1 MFTGIV
7 AAQGQVTDLVHHD
20 GDLSIQ
26 INVGELRAND
36 VKLGES
42 ISVSGVCLT
51 VVNIDETLV
60 TFDVSAE
67 TLERTALGLLQ
78 IGTMVNLER
87 AMMFNDRYGGHLV
100 TGHID
105 AVGYLESREDSARS
119 VQMTFSGDRE
129 IAPYI
134 AQKGSITVDGV
145 SLTVN
150 SVHDLTSG
158 VKFDVNIVPHSLE
171 VTTLGERSVGDC
183 VHLEADLVARY
194 LNRLRHCS
202 K

>member
-7 AAQGQVTDLVHHD
+7 QDVGTIQSAESREGDLVIRIKPGVPHAD
-20 GDLSIQ
+20 RVRIGD
-26 INVGELRAND
+26 
-36 VKLGES
+36 
-42 ISVSGVCLT
+42 SVAVAGVCLT
-51 VVNIDETLV
+51 VVNIDGTLV

-67 TLERTALGLLQ
+67 TLERTALGLFE

-87 AMMFNDRYGGHLV
+87 AMMFNERYGGHLV

-105 AVGYLESREDSARS
+105 AVGYLVSRKDAARS

-129 IAPYI
+129 IAPFI

-150 SVHDLTSG
+150 SVHDQTSG
-158 VKFDVNIVPHSLE
+158 VKFDVNIVPHTLE
-171 VTTLGERSVGDC
+171 VTTLGESLVGDC

-194 LNRLRHCS
+194 LDRLRHCS
-202 K
+202 R

>member
-26 INVGELRAND
+26 VNVGELCAND
-36 VKLGES
+36 VELGES

-51 VVNIDETLV
+51 VVTIDGTLV

-67 TLERTALGLLQ
+67 TLERTALGLFQ

-87 AMMFNDRYGGHLV
+87 AMMFNERYGGHLV

-105 AVGYLESREDSARS
+105 AVGYLVSRKDAARS

-129 IAPYI
+129 IAPFI

-150 SVHDLTSG
+150 SVHDQTSG
-158 VKFDVNIVPHSLE
+158 VKFDVNIVPHTLE
-171 VTTLGERSVGDC
+171 VTTLGESLVGDC

-194 LNRLRHCS
+194 LDRLRHCS
-202 K
+202 R

>member
-7 AAQGQVTDLVHHD
+7 SARGQVADLVQHD

-26 INVGELRAND
+26 INVAELGAND

-51 VVNIDETLV
+51 VVSIDQALV

-87 AMMFNDRYGGHLV
+87 AMLSNDRYGGHLV

-105 AVGYLESREDSARS
+105 SVGYLESRKDSGRS
-119 VQMTFSGDRE
+119 VQMIFSGNRE

-134 AQKGSITVDGV
+134 AQKGSITIDGV

-150 SVHDLTSG
+150 SVDDLTSG
-158 VKFDVNIVPHSLE
+158 VNFDVNIVPHTLQA
-171 VTTLGERSVGDC
+171 TTLGECSIGDS

-194 LNRLRHCS
+194 LDRLWHCS
-202 K
+202 S

>member
-7 AAQGQVTDLVHHD
+7 AAQGQGTDLVHHN

-36 VKLGES
+36 AKLGES

-51 VVNIDETLV
+51 VVSIEETLV
-60 TFDVSAE
+60 TFDVSSE

-78 IGTMVNLER
+78 IGAMVNLER
-87 AMMFNDRYGGHLV
+87 ALMFNDRYGGHFV
-100 TGHID
+100 TGLID
-105 AVGYLESREDSARS
+105 AVGYLESRQGSARS
-119 VQMTFSGDRE
+119 VRMTFSGDRV

-150 SVHDLTSG
+150 TVHDMNSG

-171 VTTLGERSVGDC
+171 VTTLGECSVGDS
-183 VHLEADLVARY
+183 VHIEVDLVARY
-194 LNRLRHCS
+194 LDRLRHCS
-202 K
+202 S

>member
-7 AAQGQVTDLVHHD
+7 TARGQITDLVHHD

-26 INVGELRAND
+26 VNVAELCAND

-51 VVNIDETLV
+51 VVNFDETLV

-78 IGTMVNLER
+78 IGTKVNLER
-87 AMMFNDRYGGHLV
+87 AMIFNDRYGGHIV

-105 AVGYLESREDSARS
+105 AVGYLESRQDSARS
-119 VQMTFSGDRE
+119 VRMTFSGDRG

-150 SVHDLTSG
+150 SVHDRTSG

-171 VTTLGERSVGDC
+171 VTTLGERSVGDS
-183 VHLEADLVARY
+183 VHIEVDLVARY
-194 LNRLRHCS
+194 LDRLRHCS
-202 K
+202 

>member
-7 AAQGQVTDLVHHD
+7 AAQGQVTDLVHHG

-26 INVGELRAND
+26 VNVGGLCAND

-51 VVNIDETLV
+51 VVNIDETLF

-67 TLERTALGLLQ
+67 TLERTALGLFQ

-87 AMMFNDRYGGHLV
+87 AMMFNERYGGHLV

-105 AVGYLESREDSARS
+105 AVGYLVSRKDAARS

-129 IAPYI
+129 IAPFI

-150 SVHDLTSG
+150 SVHDQTSD

-183 VHLEADLVARY
+183 VHLEVDLVARY
-194 LNRLRHCS
+194 LDRLRHCS
-202 K
+202 R

>member
-7 AAQGQVTDLVHHD
+7 TAQGQVTDLVHHN
-20 GDLSIQ
+20 GDMSIQ
-26 INVGELRAND
+26 VNVSELCDND

-51 VVNIDETLV
+51 VANINKTLV

-67 TLERTALGLLQ
+67 TLQRTALGLLQ
-78 IGTMVNLER
+78 IGAMVNLER
-87 AMMFNDRYGGHLV
+87 AMMFDDRYGGHIV

-105 AVGYLESREDSARS
+105 AVGYLESRKDSARS

-150 SVHDLTSG
+150 SVDDLTG
-158 VKFDVNIVPHSLE
+158 RVQFDVNLVPHSLE
-171 VTTLGERSVGDC
+171 VTTLGERTVGDS

-194 LNRLRHCS
+194 LDRLRTYS
-202 K
+202 

>member
-7 AAQGQVTDLVHHD
+7 TARGQVTDLVHHN

-26 INVGELRAND
+26 VDVAELCAKEA
-36 VKLGES
+36 KLGES

-51 VVNIDETLV
+51 VVSIRDTLV

-78 IGTMVNLER
+78 IGAMVNLER
-87 AMMFNDRYGGHLV
+87 AMMFNDRYGGHIV

-105 AVGYLESREDSARS
+105 AVGHLESRQDSARS

-150 SVHDLTSG
+150 GVHDQSSC

-171 VTTLGERSVGDC
+171 VTTLGERSVGDS
-183 VHLEADLVARY
+183 VHIEVDLVARY
-194 LNRLRHCS
+194 LDRLRHCS
-202 K
+202 S

>member
-7 AAQGQVTDLVHHD
+7 AAQGQVTDLVHHG

-26 INVGELRAND
+26 VNVGGLCAND

-51 VVNIDETLV
+51 VVNIDETLF

-67 TLERTALGLLQ
+67 TLERTALGLFQ

-87 AMMFNDRYGGHLV
+87 AMMFNERYGGHLV

-105 AVGYLESREDSARS
+105 AVGYLVSRKDAARS

-150 SVHDLTSG
+150 SVDDLTSG

-171 VTTLGERSVGDC
+171 VTTLGERSVGDS

-194 LNRLRHCS
+194 LDRLRHCS
-202 K
+202 

>member
-7 AAQGQVTDLVHHD
+7 AAQGKVTDLMHHD

-26 INVGELRAND
+26 VNVEGLCATDLE
-36 VKLGES
+36 LGES

-51 VVNIDETLV
+51 VVNINETLV
-60 TFDVSAE
+60 TFDVSVE
-67 TLERTALGLLQ
+67 TLERSTLDLLQ
-78 IGTMVNLER
+78 TGAMVNLER

-105 AVGYLESREDSARS
+105 GVGYLESREDSARS
-119 VQMTFSGDRE
+119 VRMTFSGNRD
-129 IAPYI
+129 IAPYM
-134 AQKGSITVDGV
+134 AEKGSITVDGV

-150 SVHDLTSG
+150 GVHDLTSA
-158 VKFDVNIVPHSLE
+158 VKFDVNVVPHTLE

-194 LNRLRHCS
+194 LDRLRHCS
-202 K
+202 

>member
-7 AAQGQVTDLVHHD
+7 TARGQVTDLMHHN
-20 GDLSIQ
+20 GDLSVQ
-26 INVGELRAND
+26 VNVAELCAND
-36 VKLGES
+36 AKLGES

-78 IGTMVNLER
+78 TGAMVNLER
-87 AMMFNDRYGGHLV
+87 AMMFNDRYGGHIV

-105 AVGYLESREDSARS
+105 AVGCLASRKDSARS
-119 VQMTFSGDRE
+119 VRMTFSGDRE

-150 SVHDLTSG
+150 SVRDLTSS
-158 VKFDVNIVPHSLE
+158 VIFDVNIVPHSLE
-171 VTTLGERSVGDC
+171 VTTLSERSVGDS
-183 VHLEADLVARY
+183 VHIEVDLVARY
-194 LNRLRHCS
+194 LDRLRHCS
-202 K
+202 S

>member
-7 AAQGQVTDLVHHD
+7 SARGQVTDLVQHN

-26 INVGELRAND
+26 VNVSDLCAKD
-36 VKLGES
+36 AKLGES

-51 VVNIDETLV
+51 VVNVDGTLV

-78 IGTMVNLER
+78 IGAMVNLER
-87 AMMFNDRYGGHLV
+87 AMMFNDRYGGHIV

-105 AVGYLESREDSARS
+105 SVGCLESRQDSARS
-119 VQMTFSGDRE
+119 VRMTFSSDRE

-150 SVHDLTSG
+150 SVHDLSSG
-158 VKFDVNIVPHSLE
+158 VQFDVNIVPHSLE
-171 VTTLGERSVGDC
+171 VTTLGERLVGDC
-183 VHLEADLVARY
+183 VHIEVDLIARY
-194 LNRLRHCS
+194 LDRLRCYS
-202 K
+202 L

>member
-7 AAQGQVTDLVHHD
+7 AAQGKVTDLMHHD

-26 INVGELRAND
+26 VNVEGLYATDLE
-36 VKLGES
+36 LGES

-51 VVNIDETLV
+51 VVNINETLV
-60 TFDVSAE
+60 TFDVSVE
-67 TLERTALGLLQ
+67 TLERSTLDLLQ
-78 IGTMVNLER
+78 TGTMVNLER

-105 AVGYLESREDSARS
+105 GVGYLESREDSARS
-119 VQMTFSGDRE
+119 VRMTFSGDRD
-129 IAPYI
+129 IAPYM
-134 AQKGSITVDGV
+134 AEKGSITVDGV

-150 SVHDLTSG
+150 GVHDLTSA
-158 VKFDVNIVPHSLE
+158 VKFDVNVVPHTLE
-171 VTTLGERSVGDC
+171 VTTLGERSVSDC

-194 LNRLRHCS
+194 LDRLRHCS
-202 K
+202 

>member
-7 AAQGQVTDLVHHD
+7 TARGQITDLVHHN

-26 INVGELRAND
+26 VNVGELCAND
-36 VKLGES
+36 AKLGES

-51 VVNIDETLV
+51 VVSINKTLV

-67 TLERTALGLLQ
+67 TLQRTSLGLLQ
-78 IGTMVNLER
+78 IGSMVNLER
-87 AMMFNDRYGGHLV
+87 AMIFNDRYGGHMV

-105 AVGYLESREDSARS
+105 TVGYLESRKDSARS
-119 VQMTFSGDRE
+119 VRMMFSGDRD

-134 AQKGSITVDGV
+134 AEKGSIAIDGV

-150 SVHDLTSG
+150 GVHDLTSSMT
-158 VKFDVNIVPHSLE
+158 FDVNIVPHTLE
-171 VTTLGERSVGDC
+171 VTTLGERSVGDS
-183 VHLEADLVARY
+183 VHIEVDLVARY
-194 LNRLRHCS
+194 LARLQHCS
-202 K
+202 S

>member
-7 AAQGQVTDLVHHD
+7 AARGQITDMVHHN

-26 INVGELRAND
+26 IDVSELCAHD
-36 VKLGES
+36 AKLGES

-51 VVNIDETLV
+51 VVNIDEALV

-78 IGTMVNLER
+78 IGAMVNLER
-87 AMMFNDRYGGHLV
+87 AMMINDRYGGHIV

-105 AVGYLESREDSARS
+105 AVGYLESRQDSARS
-119 VQMTFSGDRE
+119 VRMTFSGDRE

-134 AQKGSITVDGV
+134 AKKGSITVDGV

-150 SVHDLTSG
+150 SVRDLTRG
-158 VKFDVNIVPHSLE
+158 VKFDVNVVPHSLE
-171 VTTLGERSVGDC
+171 VTTLGERSVGDS

-194 LNRLRHCS
+194 LDRLRRCS
-202 K
+202 L

>member
-7 AAQGQVTDLVHHD
+7 AAQGQVTDLVHHE

-26 INVGELRAND
+26 VDIGGLCTND
-36 VKLGES
+36 IKLGES

-51 VVNIDETLV
+51 VVNIDGTLV

-67 TLERTALGLLQ
+67 TLERTALGLFQ

-87 AMMFNDRYGGHLV
+87 AMMFNERYGGHLV

-105 AVGYLESREDSARS
+105 AVGYLVSRKDAARS

-129 IAPYI
+129 IAPFI

-150 SVHDLTSG
+150 SVHDQTSG

-194 LNRLRHCS
+194 LDRLRDCS
-202 K
+202 R

>member
-7 AAQGQVTDLVHHD
+7 TARGQITDLVHHN

-26 INVGELRAND
+26 VNVAELCAND
-36 VKLGES
+36 AKLGES

-67 TLERTALGLLQ
+67 TLERTVLGLFQ
-78 IGTMVNLER
+78 IGTKVNLER
-87 AMMFNDRYGGHLV
+87 AMIFNDRYGGHLV

-105 AVGYLESREDSARS
+105 AVGYLESRQDSARS
-119 VQMTFSGDRE
+119 VRMTFSSDRD

-150 SVHDLTSG
+150 NVRDLTSS

-171 VTTLGERSVGDC
+171 VTTLGERSVGDS

-194 LNRLRHCS
+194 LDRLRHCS
-202 K
+202 

>member
-7 AAQGQVTDLVHHD
+7 AAQGKVTDLMHHD

-26 INVGELRAND
+26 VNVEGLYATDLE
-36 VKLGES
+36 LGES

-51 VVNIDETLV
+51 VVNINETLV
-60 TFDVSAE
+60 TFDVSVE
-67 TLERTALGLLQ
+67 TLERSTLDLLQ
-78 IGTMVNLER
+78 TGTMVNLER

-105 AVGYLESREDSARS
+105 GVGYLESREDSARS
-119 VQMTFSGDRE
+119 VRMTFSGDRD
-129 IAPYI
+129 IAPYM
-134 AQKGSITVDGV
+134 AEKGSITVDGV

-150 SVHDLTSG
+150 GVHDLTSA
-158 VKFDVNIVPHSLE
+158 VKFDVNVVPHTLE

-194 LNRLRHCS
+194 LDRLRHCS
-202 K
+202 